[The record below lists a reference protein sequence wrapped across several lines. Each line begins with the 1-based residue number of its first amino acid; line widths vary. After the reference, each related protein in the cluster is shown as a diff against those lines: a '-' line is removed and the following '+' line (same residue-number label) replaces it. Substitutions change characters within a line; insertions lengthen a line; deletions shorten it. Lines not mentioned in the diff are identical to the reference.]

1 MSIDMWTELGWS
13 LLLLHISTVQGNA
26 KDMQQL
32 FNSIDHR
39 IEALKLNAKHSS
51 SKTDEEKEAQSRVSR
66 ESSAFDE
73 EDKESVQEDV
83 PSSPESSV
91 ETHTADIRQKAVSLP
106 SSADDSGSG
115 CEREEEREVEAEEGL
130 RESEAGSNTSLQQSV
145 DSEPSSTPPDNK

>member
-1 MSIDMWTELGWS
+1 
-13 LLLLHISTVQGNA
+13 
-26 KDMQQL
+26 MQQL

-39 IEALKLNAKHSS
+39 IEALKLNAKHAS
-51 SKTDEEKEAQSRVSR
+51 SKTDEEKEAQLRVSR

-115 CEREEEREVEAEEGL
+115 CEREEEREGEGGEGL